1 MLFLHGG
8 TGFLECF
15 YAQIPTFSKQYKAIA
30 LDTRGHGKST
40 DNDEPFDYGVMAED
54 VYEFLN
60 VLGIEKVNL
69 LGWSDGANFGIDL
82 AINHPEKLN
91 KMILVGA
98 NFHYSGLNEKF
109 KKKYRKCHRKA
120 WPDWGADEFADG
132 QHQFVDALVHFARAL
147 GVFASHL
154 PEALLSARLVLVHA
168 LRDGSELDRHLVE
181 PASGLSCKL
190 GNRLFR
196 AKVDP
201 RLEW

>member
-1 MLFLHGG
+1 MKLFYEIYNPEKDGIPLLFLHGG

-109 KKKYRKCHRKA
+109 KKKYGNATAKH
-120 WPDWGADEFADG
+120 WPDGI
-132 QHQFVDALVHFARAL
+132 
-147 GVFASHL
+147 
-154 PEALLSARLVLVHA
+154 SAVIY
-168 LRDGSELDRHLVE
+168 RHLA
-181 PASGLSCKL
+181 PSS
-190 GNRLFR
+190 
-196 AKVDP
+196 
-201 RLEW
+201 